1 MITLVPGQEDRGT
14 TSGSSHTPTLPSN
27 VTAGNLLVMVIARGD
42 NPGSEPTVSDAVNGT
57 WTAGPAFD
65 LGGTLKAYIFYVRN
79 TLGGFNATSVVW
91 SGGVT
96 ASSRELFEFTGQSN
110 SLPVVSG
117 QTSVAS
123 GTSHAQADAV
133 DHVSGTGLYVGC
145 SPIGNVVTTT
155 YTTGWTHQN
164 SGAAPDCIQ
173 YTRQTATDETAPFTI
188 DVSSPTVSV
197 LALFPEDSERRFLLV
212 R

>member
-1 MITLVPGQEDRGT
+1 M
-14 TSGSSHTPTLPSN
+14 
-27 VTAGNLLVMVIARGD
+27 AIARAD
-42 NPGSEPTVSDAVNGT
+42 NPGSEPTVSDAVNGA

-65 LGGTLKAYIFYVRN
+65 LGGTRKAYIFYVRN

-96 ASSRELFEFTGQSN
+96 SSHRELFEFTGQSN

-123 GTSHAQADAV
+123 GTSHTQADAG

-145 SPIGNVVTTT
+145 SAIQNVVTTT

-164 SGAAPDCIQ
+164 SAAAADCIQ

-188 DVSSPTVSV
+188 DVSSETVSV
-197 LALFPEDSERRFLLV
+197 VALFPEDAGQSFLLV
-212 R
+212 AN